1 MPLQRSNAE
10 QLSAYS
16 FNIRRLAAAV
26 SRYSVRM
33 IHDDRKARAA
43 LLVAVSIFVVIEL
56 LMMVIRIFKPAGLAG
71 DEAPIIGDRDTGAV
85 YARVDGVLHPAF
97 GLVSARLATGSAG
110 NPKWV
115 SGAEIAKF
123 PAGPWVGIPG
133 GPPSDMKVNDAP
145 VSAFAACDTA
155 AAARA
160 GAGDAA
166 VTAIAGQLSPGE
178 RSDVLPDGRAVLV
191 SHAGADYVVWGG
203 KRTKID
209 IADRVVTVN
218 LGLDPGVT
226 AAMPISTALFDAL
239 PATEPLVVPPVPEAG
254 TPSRYPSLAGAL
266 VGSVVD
272 VADAAGGQH
281 RFYVVLPGG
290 VQQVTGFTANLMRTA
305 NSYGEATTRIMAP
318 DKLVDVPQV
327 DDLNVAF
334 YPHGRVTFVDTVV
347 NPVLCVGWAKNRTD
361 RQATVTLYYGRTLP
375 VLETVKPVALVRDD
389 RGPESTEAT
398 QAVVLPGAANFLAV
412 TSQVVTSETRE
423 SLWWLSPQGI
433 RFGIDND
440 QSTLR
445 ALGFGDSKDAKNI
458 VKVAMAQAQ
467 QAPWSLLRM
476 FGRGPALSTERA
488 LRLRDSVADGGGQFA
503 LAQKPGS

>member
-10 QLSAYS
+10 QVAAHN
-16 FNIRRLAAAV
+16 FNVRRLAAAV

-43 LLVAVSIFVVIEL
+43 LLAAVSIFVIIEL

-97 GLVSARLATGSAG
+97 GLVSARLATGNAG

-115 SGAEIAKF
+115 TGAEIAKF

-133 GPPSDMKVNDAP
+133 APPADMKVNDAA

-155 AAARA
+155 ASARA
-160 GAGDAA
+160 GAGDAS
-166 VTAIAGQLSPGE
+166 VTAIAGQLGRSG
-178 RSDVLPDGRAVLV
+178 RSDVLADGRAVLV
-191 SHAGADYVVWGG
+191 SHGGADFVVWGG

-209 IADRVVTVN
+209 LADRVVTVN
-218 LGLDPGVT
+218 LGLDPGAT

-239 PATEPLVVPPVPEAG
+239 PATEPLVVPQVPQAG
-254 TPSRYPSLAGAL
+254 TVSRFPGLVGAV
-266 VGSVVD
+266 VGSVID

-281 RFYVVLPGG
+281 RFYVVLPDG
-290 VQQVTGFTANLMRTA
+290 VQQVTDFTANLMRTA
-305 NSYGEATTRIMAP
+305 NSYGEATTRIMTP

-327 DDLNVAF
+327 DGLNVGF
-334 YPHGRVTFVDTVV
+334 YPRGRLAFMDTTV
-347 NPVLCVGWAKNRTD
+347 NPVLCVGWEKARID
-361 RQATVTLYYGRTLP
+361 RQATITVYCGRTLP
-375 VLETVKPVALVRDD
+375 VSEAVKAVSLVRDD
-389 RGPESTEAT
+389 RSPESTEAT

-423 SLWWLSPQGI
+423 GLWWLSPQGI
-433 RFGIDND
+433 RFGVASD

-445 ALGFGDSKDAKNI
+445 ALGFGDSKDAKDV

-467 QAPWSLLRM
+467 QAPWPLLRM
-476 FGRGPALSTERA
+476 FGQGPTLSTERA
-488 LRLRDSVADGGGQFA
+488 LRLRDTVADGGGQFA
-503 LAQKPGS
+503 LATKPGS